1 MDPMRP
7 STHLV
12 KYLLPAALGPLL
24 VAACGQG
31 EATAPAPPPPQ
42 VTVVTLHEEPVTL
55 TRVLPGRTSAF
66 LVAEVRPQV
75 GGIVRRRLFT
85 EGSLVE
91 RGQALYELDD
101 AVYRAEHDSARA
113 GLERAASVLAS
124 ARLTARRTAELRE
137 IDAVSAQE
145 NDDAV
150 ATLRA
155 AEADVA
161 AARAAVERAALDVRY
176 ARITSPIAGRIGRS
190 TVTTGALVTANQP
203 DPLATVQQLD
213 PIYVDLTRSSTE
225 WLRLRREIEAGRVSA
240 GASDAPVGILLE
252 DGTRHAHEGRL
263 QFADVTVDEST
274 GSFALRA
281 IVPNPQNVL
290 RPGMYVRAELVVG
303 GASAAVLAP
312 QQGITRDAKG
322 GATALV
328 VAGDGTV
335 EQRSVTV
342 SRTLGDRWLV
352 EGGLAAGDRLIV
364 EGLQKVRPGMPVEA
378 VEATGDRPLPP
389 PGAEAPAAAS

>member
-1 MDPMRP
+1 
-7 STHLV
+7 
-12 KYLLPAALGPLL
+12 
-24 VAACGQG
+24 
-31 EATAPAPPPPQ
+31 
-42 VTVVTLHEEPVTL
+42 
-55 TRVLPGRTSAF
+55 
-66 LVAEVRPQV
+66 
-75 GGIVRRRLFT
+75 
-85 EGSLVE
+85 
-91 RGQALYELDD
+91 
-101 AVYRAEHDSARA
+101 
-113 GLERAASVLAS
+113 
-124 ARLTARRTAELRE
+124 
-137 IDAVSAQE
+137 
-145 NDDAV
+145 
-150 ATLRA
+150 
-155 AEADVA
+155 
-161 AARAAVERAALDVRY
+161 
-176 ARITSPIAGRIGRS
+176 
-190 TVTTGALVTANQP
+190 
-203 DPLATVQQLD
+203 
-213 PIYVDLTRSSTE
+213 
-225 WLRLRREIEAGRVSA
+225 
-240 GASDAPVGILLE
+240 VGILLE

-281 IVPNPQNVL
+281 IVPNPQSVL

-389 PGAEAPAAAS
+389 PGADAPAAAS

>member
-389 PGAEAPAAAS
+389 PGVDAPAAAS